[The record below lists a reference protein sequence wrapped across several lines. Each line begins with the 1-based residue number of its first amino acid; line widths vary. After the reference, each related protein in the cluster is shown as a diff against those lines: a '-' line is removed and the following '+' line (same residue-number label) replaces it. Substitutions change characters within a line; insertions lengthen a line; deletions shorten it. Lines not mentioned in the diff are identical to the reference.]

1 MNTCIDKPNKSSNN
15 PQSLTE
21 KPKKKNS
28 NKPDTSKVEN
38 DNNKIEEYQT
48 RTEYKD
54 NKVIII
60 DSIIL
65 SKSPFCSKKIKSFTY
80 KN

>member
-15 PQSLTE
+15 PQSQAE
-21 KPKKKNS
+21 KHKKKNN
-28 NKPDTSKVEN
+28 NKPDMSKVEN

-65 SKSPFCSKKIKSFTY
+65 SKSPFCSKT
-80 KN
+80 